1 VITIRR
7 KLLMTLILA
16 SSSLA
21 ACSANLN
28 DVNSS
33 GCPPLKNY
41 SAEEQKAAAAEIRK
55 NPNGPLSKFARDYGL
70 LRKACRITE

>member
-1 VITIRR
+1 MIMIRP
-7 KLLMTLILA
+7 KLLMTLSVA
-16 SSSLA
+16 TFSLV

-28 DVNSS
+28 DVSSS

-70 LRKACRITE
+70 LRKACRVTE

>member
-1 VITIRR
+1 MIRL
-7 KLLMTLILA
+7 KLLMILSA
-16 SSSLA
+16 ANFSLA

-28 DVNSS
+28 ELNSN
-33 GCPPLKNY
+33 GCPPLKAY

-70 LRKACRITE
+70 LRKACRVTE

>member
-1 VITIRR
+1 MAQIKR
-7 KLLMTLILA
+7 LMIWTTVA
-16 SSSLA
+16 SSLA

-28 DVNSS
+28 EISSS

-41 SAEEQKAAAAEIRK
+41 SADEQKAAAAEIRK

-70 LRKACRITE
+70 LRKACRVTE